1 MQACSQNKGEG
12 NKKNKATTEKLGSEL
27 QFQP

>member
-12 NKKNKATTEKLGSEL
+12 NKENKVTTEKLGSEFW
-27 QFQP
+27 FQP